1 MSTNYFKPT
10 LYSPPKVMDNKA
22 QSIDVPA
29 IKAVDTS
36 TPAYQKYGA
45 LTSGVNYAQRKQIM
59 DQLAQ
64 TGNTSIYQ
72 NFLKNLGSRRD
83 TARAALMGYGGI
95 SFKGDDP
102 STPQDESLEIKQETG
117 TGLSGTKERAAAQG
131 ATAAGAAT
139 GLRGR
144 ARQLMVGAA
153 LQRVS
158 NEARAVINQYAS
170 DVSSMSTQF
179 KERQDELI
187 GRWNTLYGS
196 DANDAL
202 QEQLRQEAAK
212 KAQEAAAARAAE
224 EARKKQASRNAR
236 LPETG
241 RVGGAQARWSKK
253 AYALNTVKKLQRPG
267 GRYPADQYTL
277 TVGKPYGKNY
287 FVIMAKKK

>member
-1 MSTNYFKPT
+1 MSTNYFRPPS
-10 LYSPPKVMDNKA
+10 YRPPKVIDNKA
-22 QSIDVPA
+22 QSIDVPS
-29 IKAVDTS
+29 VQSVNTS

-117 TGLSGTKERAAAQG
+117 LAGTKEVAGAQG
-131 ATAAGAAT
+131 ATSAAASS

-144 ARQLMVGAA
+144 ARQMMVGAA

-170 DVSSMSTQF
+170 DVNSMSTQF
-179 KERQDELI
+179 KDRQDELI

-196 DANDAL
+196 DAKDAL
-202 QEQLRQEAAK
+202 AEEVRQEAVKRAQ
-212 KAQEAAAARAAE
+212 QEAARRQAE
-224 EARKKQASRNAR
+224 EAAKAEAAKSSR
-236 LPETG
+236 LPDTG
-241 RVGGAQARWSKK
+241 RVGGSNAKWAKK
-253 AYALNTVKKLQRPG
+253 SYALNQVKKLQGPG
-267 GRYPADQYTL
+267 GRYPADKYTL

>member
-1 MSTNYFKPT
+1 VSTNYFRPPS
-10 LYSPPKVMDNKA
+10 YRPPKVIDNKA
-22 QSIDVPA
+22 QSIDVPS
-29 IKAVDTS
+29 VQSVNTS

-117 TGLSGTKERAAAQG
+117 LAGTKEVAGAQG
-131 ATAAGAAT
+131 ATSAAASS

-144 ARQLMVGAA
+144 ARQMMVGAA

-170 DVSSMSTQF
+170 DVNSMSTQF
-179 KERQDELI
+179 KDRQDELI

-196 DANDAL
+196 DAKDAL
-202 QEQLRQEAAK
+202 AEEVRQEAVKRAQ
-212 KAQEAAAARAAE
+212 QEAARRQAE
-224 EARKKQASRNAR
+224 EAAKAEAAKSSR
-236 LPETG
+236 LPDTG
-241 RVGGAQARWSKK
+241 RVGGSNAKWAKK
-253 AYALNTVKKLQRPG
+253 SYALNTVKKLQGPG
-267 GRYPADQYTL
+267 GRYPADKYTL